1 MTKKEVKVTV
11 VSFEDFSDY
20 EFNPP
25 ATFYIMDCLQ
35 NYHFV
40 HTSDRKVAQDW
51 VDETFG
57 KGRYTVKASKIQKTK
72 FKNEAGTYSAVGV
85 ATRKGQKKYN

>member
-1 MTKKEVKVTV
+1 MTKKEVRVTV

-57 KGRYTVKASKIQKTK
+57 KGRYTAKASKIQKTK
-72 FKNEAGTYSAVGV
+72 FKSESGTYSAVGV

>member
-11 VSFEDFSDY
+11 VSFEEFSDY

-25 ATFYIMDCLQ
+25 ATFYIMDSLQ
-35 NYHFV
+35 QYYFV

-72 FKNEAGTYSAVGV
+72 FKSESGTYSAVGV

>member
-35 NYHFV
+35 NY
-40 HTSDRKVAQDW
+40 
-51 VDETFG
+51 
-57 KGRYTVKASKIQKTK
+57 GR
-72 FKNEAGTYSAVGV
+72 F
-85 ATRKGQKKYN
+85 

>member
-1 MTKKEVKVTV
+1 MTKKEVTVTV
-11 VSFEDFSDY
+11 VSFEQFSDY

-25 ATFYIMDCLQ
+25 ATFYIMDSLQ
-35 NYHFV
+35 QYYFV

-72 FKNEAGTYSAVGV
+72 FKSESGTYSAVGV

>member
-1 MTKKEVKVTV
+1 MTKKEVKVTM
-11 VSFEDFSDY
+11 VSFEEFSDY

-72 FKNEAGTYSAVGV
+72 FKSESGTYSAVGV